1 MKKFVKVF
9 ARLTMHDHKV
19 QNSELFLQLG
29 NRHTPVCIINGKP
42 KIFFFRV
49 IYSQFRLKKNVLQKD
64 RKLVMYAADCKIN
77 HAIEATLLEKFRNVL
92 GNFWATNDPNFY
104 Q

>member
-1 MKKFVKVF
+1 
-9 ARLTMHDHKV
+9 
-19 QNSELFLQLG
+19 
-29 NRHTPVCIINGKP
+29 
-42 KIFFFRV
+42 
-49 IYSQFRLKKNVLQKD
+49 
-64 RKLVMYAADCKIN
+64 MYAADCKIN